1 MTQNN
6 IINFPL
12 KRTRNLLPF
21 AGLFANPI
29 NEYKQHQDEIR
40 RRKIEFLEKQAFDY
54 FYTLYAVF
62 WSDSAEI
69 PQFLQ
74 EAQAKKY
81 AQEQSKKAVLDVI
94 AENRLN
100 ECYTKRVNELKKAAR
115 SINST
120 CIKRR

>member
-21 AGLFANPI
+21 AGLFANLI
-29 NEYKQHQDEIR
+29 NVYKQHQDEIR

-100 ECYTKRVNELKKAAR
+100 EF
-115 SINST
+115 
-120 CIKRR
+120 